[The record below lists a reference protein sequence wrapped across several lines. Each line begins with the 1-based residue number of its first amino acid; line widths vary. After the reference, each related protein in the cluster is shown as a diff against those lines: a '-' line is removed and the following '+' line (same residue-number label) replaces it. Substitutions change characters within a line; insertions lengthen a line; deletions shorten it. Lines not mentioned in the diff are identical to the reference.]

1 MRTLPLDGIRVL
13 DLSSVVVGP
22 VCSLRLAQYGAE
34 VVKLEAP
41 GGDNEVR
48 EFRAVR
54 DQIPPVRDHFCRD
67 RDRFSHLGDHF

>member
-22 VCSLRLAQYGAE
+22 VCSLRLAQYRAE

-41 GGDNEVR
+41 GGDLMR
-48 EFRAVR
+48 
-54 DQIPPVRDHFCRD
+54 
-67 RDRFSHLGDHF
+67 SLGGDSPTGQHSGA